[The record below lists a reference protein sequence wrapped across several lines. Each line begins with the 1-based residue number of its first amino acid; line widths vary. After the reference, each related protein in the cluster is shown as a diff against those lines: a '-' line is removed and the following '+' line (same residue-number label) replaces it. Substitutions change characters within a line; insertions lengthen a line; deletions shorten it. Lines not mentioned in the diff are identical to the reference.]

1 MDATIDYHGMIIH
14 EWMKNEW
21 MKKYMYVCIHTHT
34 HTHTYIC
41 THCIFFIH
49 SSMDIHVFS
58 TEVHVCFWI
67 IVLSECIPRSG
78 IDGSYGN
85 YIFSFLKNLHTVF
98 HSGCTNLHS
107 HQQCRKVPFSLYP
120 LQHVLFVDFLTV
132 AVLTGVRRHLTVVLV
147 CVSLII
153 SDAEQLSSA
162 WWSSVCCLFWRNIY
176 LGLLSTFWF
185 GCLFFDIYLY
195 ELFVYTV
202 FVSYIMR
209 Y

>member
-1 MDATIDYHGMIIH
+1 M
-14 EWMKNEW
+14 NEEE
-21 MKKYMYVCIHTHT
+21 YVCVYTHTHT

-107 HQQCRKVPFSLYP
+107 HQQCRYVSFSAHP
-120 LQHVLFVDFLTV
+120 LQNLLSADFLMM
-132 AVLTGVRRHLTVVLV
+132 AILTGMRWYLIIPLIYI
-147 CVSLII
+147 SLII
-153 SDAEQLSSA
+153 SDAEHFSCVY
-162 WWSSVCCLFWRNIY
+162 WPSVCLLWRN
-176 LGLLSTFWF
+176 
-185 GCLFFDIYLY
+185 
-195 ELFVYTV
+195 VH
-202 FVSYIMR
+202 
-209 Y
+209 